1 MPLQKHAEPN
11 GSYRGILSR
20 CVLGLVFASSVPF
33 LAQAQRSYDRDN
45 YDARVTCASDNRLRN
60 YCSADTRGG
69 VLLSRQLSR
78 SACRQGTSWGYDRRG
93 IWVDRGCSAE
103 FTVKPYA
110 YAGREYEKVVPEG
123 TGVGIRTNQM
133 IDARNNDGRIYSG
146 NVATNV
152 YDEDGRIAVP
162 AGSPAELIVRSYPNG
177 DLLLDLESVTINGLR
192 YSVSTDPTQIT
203 AARRGGLGPNE
214 RTAEFVGGGALLG
227 TIIGAIAGGG
237 KGAAIG
243 AAAGAGA
250 GAGGQLLTR
259 GRRVWVPAESIVTF
273 YLNQPLSVG
282 IADNGYNRGRDH
294 YHYPDT
300 IFPDP
305 RTN

>member
-1 MPLQKHAEPN
+1 
-11 GSYRGILSR
+11 
-20 CVLGLVFASSVPF
+20 
-33 LAQAQRSYDRDN
+33 
-45 YDARVTCASDNRLRN
+45 
-60 YCSADTRGG
+60 
-69 VLLSRQLSR
+69 
-78 SACRQGTSWGYDRRG
+78 
-93 IWVDRGCSAE
+93 
-103 FTVKPYA
+103 VKAYA
-110 YAGREYEKVVPEG
+110 YAGRESEKVVLEG
-123 TGVGIRTNQM
+123 TGVAIRTNQM

-192 YSVSTDPTQIT
+192 YAVSTDPTQIT
-203 AARRGGLGPNE
+203 AARRGGLGANE

-250 GAGGQLLTR
+250 GVGGQLLTR

-273 YLNQPLSVG
+273 YLNQPLSLG
-282 IADNGYNRGRDH
+282 IADNGYRRGRDH

-300 IFPDP
+300 VYPDP